1 MSDSIPATEYERV
14 GESRRYSTWFFF
26 VHRPVPDF
34 AGLLRLPFHIRK
46 TCLSAALYIQYTTFV
61 WDPLSLSDCRLL
73 RECPSV
79 NIGIPLFTKMPAGY
93 YCRSSSSHVLSGTMN
108 AGVER
113 NRQLHCTCPLPV
125 CPQRI
130 NMSGDML
137 DNFIEWQFIST

>member
-1 MSDSIPATEYERV
+1 MVFFSSIGLYRTLLASYDYHFTSERHASV
-14 GESRRYSTWFFF
+14 
-26 VHRPVPDF
+26 
-34 AGLLRLPFHIRK
+34 LRC
-46 TCLSAALYIQYTTFV
+46 TYILVQYTTFV

-137 DNFIEWQFIST
+137 GNFLEWQFIST